1 VAAQAGT
8 GGEDREGILH
18 ISQSGVPRSRLF
30 ESEEIGRKS
39 MKEKAIVTAAITGG
53 IHTPTMSDY
62 LPITPKQISDE
73 AVRAY
78 EAGAAVCHIHARN
91 PETGMPSPDL
101 NLMKE
106 IITGIKS
113 RCNIVVCITTGGGL
127 GMTTEQR
134 VAPVTLYG
142 PELASF
148 NAGSINFALF
158 PAIQRFKEW
167 KFEWEKQY
175 LGMTEDFIYAN
186 TFKSMKEYCGKFNE
200 RGTKPEF
207 EIFDA
212 GMVNNVAFMIQ
223 AGYVKKPVYIQ
234 FVMGVLGG
242 ITPSPENLLFLV
254 DYAKKLIGD
263 FEFSVCV
270 AGRAQFPICTQSLLI
285 GGNARVGLEDNLY
298 LEKGQV
304 AKSNAEQVAKM
315 VRIARE
321 LGIDPATP
329 DEARSIL
336 GLKGIDKVNF

>member
-1 VAAQAGT
+1 
-8 GGEDREGILH
+8 
-18 ISQSGVPRSRLF
+18 
-30 ESEEIGRKS
+30 
-39 MKEKAIVTAAITGG
+39 MKAKAVITAAITGS

-62 LPITPKQISDE
+62 LPITPKQIADE
-73 AVRAY
+73 AVRAC

-91 PETGMPSPDL
+91 PETGMPVPDL

-106 IITGIKS
+106 IITDIKS

-127 GMTTEQR
+127 GMTIEQR
-134 VAPVTLYG
+134 VAPVDLYK

-158 PAIQRFKEW
+158 PVIPRFKEW

-175 LGMTEDFIYAN
+175 LGMTEDFIFAN
-186 TFKSMKEYCGKFNE
+186 TFKSMKQYCAKFNE
-200 RGTKPEF
+200 TGTKPEF
-207 EIFDA
+207 EIYDS
-212 GMVNNVAFMIQ
+212 GMVNNVAFLIQ

-285 GGNARVGLEDNLY
+285 GGNVRVGLEDNLY
-298 LEKGQV
+298 LEKGRM
-304 AKSNAEQVAKM
+304 AKSNAEQVAKI
-315 VRIARE
+315 VRMAGE